1 MTDAKHSAKHSEF
14 EEIEDITPY
23 KGNVL
28 LPKNMQAKKISNYKF
43 ESLDKYVNEDRKE
56 NPYFHSYKF
65 STCFV
70 GGSSSGKTTTMIN
83 MFDQKIYNPDLVIYC
98 APSETLNSGLVNSFI
113 KRRKAIAVELNQE
126 LDFND
131 LYKQF
136 QIIHKKKPSLTKII
150 IFDDFQSFVRNKEF
164 NKMLNTLLSNA
175 SRYNANMILLC
186 QTLTNIDTKISSNI
200 NVWALFCRYLP
211 ESQIKV
217 VLKNRSNVDL
227 SNEDMAKLITT
238 LRRAKNPHIPLI
250 VNSLAP
256 LEYQLIYE
264 NYALTI

>member
-1 MTDAKHSAKHSEF
+1 MKNTQPHLPEGMTTERVSDYEF
-14 EEIEDITPY
+14 KD
-23 KGNVL
+23 
-28 LPKNMQAKKISNYKF
+28 
-43 ESLDKYVNEDRKE
+43 LDKYVNENRVE

-98 APSETLNSGLVNSFI
+98 APSETLASGLVSSFI
-113 KRRKAIAVELNQE
+113 KRRKAIPVQLNIDT
-126 LDFND
+126 DFMG
-131 LYKQF
+131 LYKQI
-136 QIIHKKKPSLTKII
+136 QTIHNKKPKLTKII
-150 IFDDFQSFVRNKEF
+150 IFDDFQAFVKNAMF

-175 SRYNANMILLC
+175 SRYNANMILLV

-200 NVWALFCRYLP
+200 NVWALFCRYVP

-227 SNEDMAKLITT
+227 RKEQVDQLITF
-238 LRRAKNPHIPLI
+238 LRQAKNPHIPLI

-256 LEYQLIYE
+256 LDYQLIYE
-264 NYALTI
+264 NYALRF

>member
-1 MTDAKHSAKHSEF
+1 MDK
-14 EEIEDITPY
+14 
-23 KGNVL
+23 L
-28 LPKNMQAKKISNYKF
+28 LPKNMKANRISNYKF
-43 ESLDKYVNEDRKE
+43 TDLDKYVSENRTE

-70 GGSSSGKTTTMIN
+70 GGSSSGKTTTMIQ

-98 APSETLNSGLVNSFI
+98 APSETLQSGLVSSFI
-113 KRRKAIAVELNQE
+113 KRRKAIAVELM
-126 LDFND
+126 LDMDFMK
-131 LYKQF
+131 LYQQF

-150 IFDDFQSFVRNKEF
+150 IFDDFQAFVKNQQF

-186 QTLTNIDTKISSNI
+186 QTLSNVDTKISSNI

-227 SNEDMAKLITT
+227 SKEDMEMLISS

-256 LEYQLIYE
+256 LEYQIIYE
-264 NYALTI
+264 NFALSF

>member
-1 MTDAKHSAKHSEF
+1 MKATRVSDYSF
-14 EEIEDITPY
+14 ND
-23 KGNVL
+23 
-28 LPKNMQAKKISNYKF
+28 
-43 ESLDKYVNEDRKE
+43 LDKYVNENREE

-98 APSETLNSGLVNSFI
+98 APSETLQSGLVNSFI
-113 KRRKAIAVELNQE
+113 KRRKAIAVELTIDM
-126 LDFND
+126 DFMA
-131 LYKQF
+131 LYRQF
-136 QIIHKKKPSLTKII
+136 QIIHQKKPQLTKII
-150 IFDDFQSFVRNKEF
+150 VFDDFQAFVKHPIF

-186 QTLTNIDTKISSNI
+186 QTLSNVDTKISSNI

-227 SNEDMAKLITT
+227 SKEDMDKLISS

-256 LEYQLIYE
+256 LDYQIIYE
-264 NYALTI
+264 NYALAF

>member
-1 MTDAKHSAKHSEF
+1 MTRMSKPQMPDGMTTERIGDYDFK
-14 EEIEDITPY
+14 
-23 KGNVL
+23 
-28 LPKNMQAKKISNYKF
+28 
-43 ESLDKYVNEDRKE
+43 SLDQYVNENREE

-83 MFDQKIYNPDLVIYC
+83 MFNSGIYKPDLVLYC
-98 APSETLNSGLVNSFI
+98 APSETLNSGLVSSFI
-113 KRRKAIAVELNQE
+113 KKRKAIPVELKIDGQFYNGPNS
-126 LDFND
+126 LWH
-131 LYKQF
+131 QF
-136 QIIHKKKPSLTKII
+136 QAIHKQKPKLTKII
-150 IFDDFQSFVRNKEF
+150 IFDDFQAFVKNADF

-227 SNEDMAKLITT
+227 RKEQIEQLITF
-238 LRRAKNPHIPLI
+238 LRSAKNPHIPLI

-256 LEYQLIYE
+256 LDYQLIYE
-264 NYALTI
+264 NYALKF

>member
-1 MTDAKHSAKHSEF
+1 MSQGLKTQQPKLPDGMQTERVSDYEF
-14 EEIEDITPY
+14 KD
-23 KGNVL
+23 
-28 LPKNMQAKKISNYKF
+28 
-43 ESLDKYVNEDRKE
+43 LDKYVTENREE

-83 MFDQKIYNPDLVIYC
+83 MFDMKIYNPDLVIYC
-98 APSETLNSGLVNSFI
+98 APTETLESGLVSSFI
-113 KRRKAIAVELNQE
+113 KRRKCIPVKLNIDM
-126 LDFND
+126 DFMD

-136 QIIHKKKPSLTKII
+136 QQIHKKKPSLTKII
-150 IFDDFQSFVRNKEF
+150 IFDDFQAFVKNAMF

-186 QTLTNIDTKISSNI
+186 QTLANVDTKISSNI
-200 NVWALFCRYLP
+200 NVWALFCKYLP

-227 SNEDMAKLITT
+227 KKDQIDQLITF
-238 LRRAKNPHIPLI
+238 LRSAKNPHIPLV

-264 NYALTI
+264 NYALKF

>member
-1 MTDAKHSAKHSEF
+1 MNPDKNT
-14 EEIEDITPY
+14 
-23 KGNVL
+23 L
-28 LPKNMQAKKISNYKF
+28 LPNGMNAVKISDYKF
-43 ESLDKYVNEDRKE
+43 TDLDKYVNEDRKE

-83 MFDQKIYNPDLVIYC
+83 MFDQKIYDPDLIIYC
-98 APSETLNSGLVNSFI
+98 APSETLQSGLVSSFI
-113 KRRKAIAVELNQE
+113 KRHKAIAVELTIDM
-126 LDFND
+126 DFMD

-136 QIIHKKKPSLTKII
+136 QLIHKKKPQLTKII
-150 IFDDFQSFVRNKEF
+150 IFDDFQAFVKNQMF

-186 QTLTNIDTKISSNI
+186 QTLSNVDTKISSNI
-200 NVWALFCRYLP
+200 NVWAIFCRYVP

-227 SNEDMAKLITT
+227 SNEDMQRLITT
-238 LRRAKNPHIPLI
+238 LRKAKNPHIPLI

-256 LEYQLIYE
+256 IDYQLIYE
-264 NYALTI
+264 NYALAF